1 MKGVYMLLLTRKEG
15 QSIII
20 GDDIVLTIIYIDK
33 RKVKIGISAPKGI
46 QVNRE
51 EVFLYLKK
59 NKDYKPT
66 NKQVPN
72 QNNDLIN
79 YFQKNS

>member
-1 MKGVYMLLLTRKEG
+1 MLLLTRKEG

-59 NKDYKPT
+59 NKYYKPT
-66 NKQVPN
+66 NKPVPN
-72 QNNDLIN
+72 QKNELNHS
-79 YFQKNS
+79 FQKHS